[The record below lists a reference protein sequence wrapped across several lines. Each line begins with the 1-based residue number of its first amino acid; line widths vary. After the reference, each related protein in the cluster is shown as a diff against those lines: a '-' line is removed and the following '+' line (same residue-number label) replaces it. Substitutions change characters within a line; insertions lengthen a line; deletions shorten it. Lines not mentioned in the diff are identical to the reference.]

1 MLTRT
6 EGIVLKTITY
16 GEADLIVSYL
26 TPDFGLLKT
35 FAKSPRKIKSR
46 FGSSL
51 EPLTYSK
58 ISFWGKEHASLPRLT
73 QSDIIHS
80 FHLLRERMGYFFKIV
95 EITELTLNF
104 IQEMDANKKIFLLF
118 LDTLKLIEED
128 YKNTKNS
135 SNKENGFNT
144 SRINLLVNNYKVKF
158 LKLTG
163 FAPRIDSCGRCGSSG
178 NNFYISQGSVLCESC
193 VKQSSVLILNGLPSM
208 IRLSL
213 PVMNFYNSLMTWDT
227 TKILRIKPSINLL
240 EELSNI
246 LNLHIKYIISKPLK
260 AQTQ

>member
-6 EGIVLKTITY
+6 EGIVLKTIPY

-58 ISFWGKEHASLPRLT
+58 ISFWGREHASLPRLT

-80 FHLLRERMGYFFKIV
+80 FYLLRERMDYFFKVLEIV
-95 EITELTLNF
+95 EITVNF

-128 YKNTKNS
+128 YKNIKNY
-135 SNKENGFNT
+135 SNKENGFKT
-144 SRINLLVNNYKVKF
+144 SDIDLLVNNYKVKF
-158 LKLTG
+158 LKLSG
-163 FAPRIDSCGRCGSSG
+163 FAPKIDSCGRCGGSSS
-178 NNFYISQGSVLCESC
+178 NFYISQGSVLCEAC
-193 VKQSSVLILNGLPSM
+193 VKESSVLASDGLPSV

-213 PVMNFYNSLMTWDT
+213 PVMKFYNTLMIWDT
-227 TKILRIKPSINLL
+227 SKITRIKPSKNLL

-260 AQTQ
+260 AKI

>member
-6 EGIVLKTITY
+6 EGIVLKTLPY

-26 TPDFGLLKT
+26 TPDYGLLKT

-51 EPLTYSK
+51 EPLTYSR

-73 QSDIIHS
+73 QSDILHS
-80 FHLLRERMGYFFKIV
+80 FYLLRERMDYFFKII
-95 EITELTLNF
+95 EIIELTLNF

-118 LDTLKLIEED
+118 LDTLRLIEED
-128 YKNTKNS
+128 YIYIKKS
-135 SNKENGFNT
+135 FNKEDAFNI
-144 SRINLLVNNYKVKF
+144 SRIGLLVNNYKVKF
-158 LKLTG
+158 LKFSG
-163 FAPRIDSCGRCGSSG
+163 FAPKIDSCGRCGNTG

-193 VKQSSVLILNGLPSM
+193 VKESSVLVSGGLSM

-213 PVMNFYNSLMTWDT
+213 PVIKFYNALMTWDT
-227 TKILRIKPSINLL
+227 RKIIRIKPSMNLL
-240 EELSNI
+240 EELSNV

-260 AQTQ
+260 TRT